1 MARLSAKHNAIN
13 LAQGF
18 PNIAMDSKLIDLV
31 YKHMREGKNQ
41 YAPMGGVPAL
51 TQALAKKV
59 QRLYGVELN
68 PKEEITISVGATQ
81 ALFASITAL
90 VNPGDEVIIIEPAY
104 DSYVPAVKLAGGK
117 PVYVS
122 LSFPEYRIPW
132 DEVAAAVSSKTKL
145 LIVNTPNNPSGTLL
159 GAKDIEALTDLSS
172 RNDFYILCDEVYQHL
187 IYEGA
192 EHNSMLRYPALR
204 ERSVCTY
211 SFGKVFNNTGWK
223 MGYFIAPPDIT
234 YEIRKVHQFEVFSAN
249 TPIQYALADFLA
261 DESTYLDLNAFYEK
275 KRDFF
280 ASKMA
285 ESKFKLL
292 PCRGSYFQLADYSV
306 LSQKPDM
313 EYAQELT
320 KSIGVSSIP
329 VSAFYHNKHD
339 NKVLR
344 FCFAKDEETLSKAAE
359 KLCQL

>member
-1 MARLSAKHNAIN
+1 VVNSALEASSKLPGLETTIFTVMARLSAKHNAIN

-145 LIVNTPNNPSGTLL
+145 LIVNTKRHR
-159 GAKDIEALTDLSS
+159 GANRLKQQKRFLHFV
-172 RNDFYILCDEVYQHL
+172 R
-187 IYEGA
+187 
-192 EHNSMLRYPALR
+192 
-204 ERSVCTY
+204 RS
-211 SFGKVFNNTGWK
+211 
-223 MGYFIAPPDIT
+223 
-234 YEIRKVHQFEVFSAN
+234 
-249 TPIQYALADFLA
+249 
-261 DESTYLDLNAFYEK
+261 
-275 KRDFF
+275 
-280 ASKMA
+280 
-285 ESKFKLL
+285 
-292 PCRGSYFQLADYSV
+292 
-306 LSQKPDM
+306 
-313 EYAQELT
+313 
-320 KSIGVSSIP
+320 
-329 VSAFYHNKHD
+329 VSAFD
-339 NKVLR
+339 LR
-344 FCFAKDEETLSKAAE
+344 RCRA
-359 KLCQL
+359 